1 MNVIVYFNSLAPA
14 GGIERVISSHIKF
27 FINKSHN
34 VTLITKD
41 GLESYYPIPSTVKK
55 KSLSV
60 KLDYDMKNRFKRF
73 FQIFINLAK
82 TIKNFR
88 SIYKKSN
95 VDVVYVV
102 HPLCLFE
109 VFFSGVKLKNIFITE
124 HASYEA
130 YNFIYKFI
138 INRLYGKVG
147 LLTVPTKLDSSIYST
162 MGIKNYYLPNPLPF
176 YPSNYSKLSNKTAL
190 NIGRLVDDK
199 RHDLLI
205 RIWAKSR
212 AKELGWKLK
221 IIGVGE
227 NYKDIVKLIKKLGLE
242 DDILLSN
249 ITTQIEKEYLDSS
262 LFLLTSINEGFGL
275 VLAESMTCGVPCI
288 SFNCPSGPRDI
299 IRDSFNGYLIDE
311 GSIDLYIN
319 RLNKLM
325 EFESLRIKFGRNAKI
340 DILKFEEKKI
350 SEQFSNLISNSFR
363 K

>member
-1 MNVIVYFNSLAPA
+1 MKVIVYFNSLAPA
-14 GGIERVISSHIKF
+14 GGIERVISSHINF
-27 FINKSHN
+27 FINKSHD

-41 GLESYYPIPSTVKK
+41 GLESYYSIPKSVKT

-60 KLDYDMKNRFKRF
+60 KLNYDMNNRCKRF

-82 TIKNFR
+82 TIINFR
-88 SIYKKSN
+88 KIYKESN
-95 VDVVYVV
+95 ADIVYVV
-102 HPLCLFE
+102 HPLCLLE
-109 VFFSGVKLKNIFITE
+109 VFFSGVKLSNIFVTE

-130 YNFIYKFI
+130 YNSIYKFI
-138 INRLYGKVG
+138 IKRLYRKVG

-162 MGIKNYYLPNPLPF
+162 MDIKNYYLPNPLPF
-176 YPSNYSKLSNKTAL
+176 YPSNSSELSNKIAL
-190 NIGRLVDDK
+190 NIGRLVNDK
-199 RHDLLI
+199 RHELLI
-205 RIWAKSR
+205 HIWAKSR

-227 NYKDIVKLIKKLGLE
+227 NYKDIVKLIKKMGLE
-242 DDILLSN
+242 DCILLSN
-249 ITTQIEKEYLDSS
+249 ITTKIVKEYLESS

-275 VLAESMTCGVPCI
+275 VLAESMACGVPCI

-325 EFESLRIKFGRNAKI
+325 ESESLRIEFGRNAKI
-340 DILKFEEKKI
+340 DILKFEEKNI